1 MAVRLSDLAFAASL
15 TVVSLAGAAR
25 RRPIVIVAKP
35 ACLLSV
41 MAGLVPGAT
50 RRPAADNFLLAA
62 NAASSLV
69 GDYVMLRE
77 EYQTTDETARG
88 QWLVTGAACFA
99 ATQLGYLAL
108 LHRAGARPSP
118 VRALAGAVILAQCG
132 RLIARRDPSLAG
144 PLVAYGALVVSMAAS
159 AGDPEL
165 ADRRIGIGGMCFVV
179 SDALIINR
187 RLGGWSP
194 RAQAVAEWGILISYF
209 IAQRL
214 LMGGLAESAAGRPIP
229 LGHGQ
234 HPPIRARR

>member
-35 ACLLSV
+35 ACLLCV
-41 MAGLVPGAT
+41 VAGLVPGAT
-50 RRPAADNFLLAA
+50 RRCVSDNLLLAGTT
-62 NAASSLV
+62 ASALL

-88 QWLVTGAACFA
+88 RWLVAGAACFA

-108 LHRAGARPSP
+108 LRRAGAHPSP
-118 VRALAGAVILAQCG
+118 GRALPGAVILVQCG
-132 RLIARRDPSLAG
+132 QLISRREPSLAG
-144 PLVAYGALVVSMAAS
+144 PLVGYGALVVTMAAS
-159 AGDPEL
+159 AADPEL
-165 ADRRIGIGGMCFVV
+165 KDRWIGVGGMCFVL

-187 RLGGWSP
+187 RLGGWP
-194 RAQAVAEWGILISYF
+194 TRAQTLSEWAILVSYF

-214 LMGGLAESAAGRPIP
+214 LLSGLAELAGGAMPARD
-229 LGHGQ
+229 GQAHGC
-234 HPPIRARR
+234 R